1 LLIERNAQRVGKLE
15 IAGTLRIFLQPLLG
29 LQFIGGHSDPFDGEV
44 ASRRVFECQQGQQMV
59 KIGARA
65 ISPQQGSG
73 QRDFMRVGGEPL
85 FVELVDGD
93 DGWRCIEEVVG
104 HVRELL
110 RLVRDRG

>member
-1 LLIERNAQRVGKLE
+1 
-15 IAGTLRIFLQPLLG
+15 
-29 LQFIGGHSDPFDGEV
+29 
-44 ASRRVFECQQGQQMV
+44 MV

-110 RLVRDRG
+110 RLVRDAGKGQVCFFKKSGADAGRRKLIIFCSRPWNQLCFYGRSRTQ